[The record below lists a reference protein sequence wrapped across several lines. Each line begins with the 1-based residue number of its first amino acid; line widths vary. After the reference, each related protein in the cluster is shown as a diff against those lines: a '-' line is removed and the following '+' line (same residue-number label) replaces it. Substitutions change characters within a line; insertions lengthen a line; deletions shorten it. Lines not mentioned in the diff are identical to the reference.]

1 MLSFISCLDPWP
13 HEGYMPQYR
22 GMSGS
27 GSREGGGDRRFLEK
41 KLGKGITFDNN
52 KTTSI
57 QFSLIDK
64 ICDALDCEISDIL
77 KHNKSDTSQ

>member
-41 KLGKGITFDNN
+41 KLGKGITF
-52 KTTSI
+52 
-57 QFSLIDK
+57 
-64 ICDALDCEISDIL
+64 EI
-77 KHNKSDTSQ
+77 

>member
-1 MLSFISCLDPWP
+1 MKVILNDTLKSKNIS
-13 HEGYMPQYR
+13 QYQLAK
-22 GMSGS
+22 MT
-27 GSREGGGDRRFLEK
+27 
-41 KLGKGITFDNN
+41 GISASALNNLCNN

>member
-1 MLSFISCLDPWP
+1 MTGISASALNNLC
-13 HEGYMPQYR
+13 
-22 GMSGS
+22 
-27 GSREGGGDRRFLEK
+27 
-41 KLGKGITFDNN
+41 NN
-52 KTTSI
+52 KTSSI

>member
-1 MLSFISCLDPWP
+1 MKVILNDTLKSKNIS
-13 HEGYMPQYR
+13 QYQLAK
-22 GMSGS
+22 MT
-27 GSREGGGDRRFLEK
+27 
-41 KLGKGITFDNN
+41 GISASALNNLCNN
-52 KTTSI
+52 KTSSI